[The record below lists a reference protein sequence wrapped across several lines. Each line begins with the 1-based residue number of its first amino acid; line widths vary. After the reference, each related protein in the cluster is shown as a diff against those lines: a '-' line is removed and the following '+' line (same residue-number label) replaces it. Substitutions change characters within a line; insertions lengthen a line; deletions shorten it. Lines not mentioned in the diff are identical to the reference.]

1 MSKIALIT
9 GSTRTPR
16 AGDHVATWVD
26 SILKTRP
33 SDDLL
38 IEPLSIASFNL
49 PVYDEPVMPALV
61 PAVKQFTH
69 EHSKRWSAA
78 IASFAGYI
86 FVIPEYNYGVAG
98 GTKNAVDYLKN
109 EWPGKPVAI
118 ISYGV
123 HGGNKANEQLAESLD
138 KVMQMKVVPTRVL
151 LPFAAGSDLMT
162 AVNEGKVGD
171 DTLKE
176 WEAKGKK
183 EEVLKAVGEIA
194 EVLKALEK
202 VDEVLEKKE

>member
-1 MSKIALIT
+1 MAL
-9 GSTRTPR
+9 S
-16 AGDHVATWVD
+16 VNWVQ

-33 SDDLL
+33 SDNLT
-38 IEPLSIASFNL
+38 ISPLSIADFNL

-69 EHSKRWSAA
+69 EHSKKWSAA

-86 FVIPEYNYGVAG
+86 FVIPEYNYGLAG

-123 HGGNKANEQLAESLD
+123 HGGNKANEQLAQSLEA
-138 KVMQMKVVPTRVL
+138 VMQMKVVPTKVL
-151 LPFAAGSDLMT
+151 LPFAAGPDLMT
-162 AVNEGKVGD
+162 AVNEGKVGEA
-171 DTLKE
+171 TLEE
-176 WEAKGKK
+176 WEGKGKR
-183 EEVLKAVGEIA
+183 EEVLKAVKEIG
-194 EVLKALEK
+194 
-202 VDEVLEKKE
+202 EVLELQAKVDDVLEKTK